1 MLNKAIHIGYITK
14 DLKLEK
20 INVKGESM
28 SKVDFSIGVNN
39 KKDEKATFVPC
50 TVFGKQADNMVKYLH
65 KGSKIY
71 VEGYLNINNYTNKN
85 GEKKT
90 FTKVNVN
97 KVVFLDSKKNQE
109 AQKVQKNLEKANEHL
124 NSVFS
129 FDENI

>member
-1 MLNKAIHIGYITK
+1 MLNKCMHIGYITK

-28 SKVDFSIGVNN
+28 SKVDFSIGINN

-50 TVFGKQADNMVKYLH
+50 TAFGKQADNMVKYLH
-65 KGSKIY
+65 KGSLIY

-97 KVVFLDSKKNQE
+97 KVVFYGGSGKND
-109 AQKVQKNLEKANEHL
+109 KAIKQWGK
-124 NSVFS
+124 
-129 FDENI
+129 ENRVEPDFFN